1 MESNVLDDVFGIS
14 RDIPK
19 NYVVRESVDGALVNA
34 LARDKHI
41 VIYGSSKQGKTC
53 LRKYNLRKEE
63 HLVVTCSNKMSLA
76 QLHSAILKT
85 AGYVIEATSTASISG
100 ELKVAAKL
108 GGGFNLF
115 GNKAEAGVG
124 TDGSITTSRENES
137 RPLELD
143 PSDPNDIIMALDAAG
158 SPKFITLEDFHYL
171 PEETQN
177 DFAIALK
184 AFHESSRYS
193 FIIVGV
199 WRDQNRLV
207 LQNGDLTGRVTSI
220 DADKWDS
227 DDLMK
232 VIRGGEE
239 LLNVTFED
247 SFKAALVSNCF
258 NSVSIL
264 QECCRNACENSGVFY
279 TQGQVRCIRGDA
291 RELIQNAVEVN
302 SARYSGFITHFA
314 SGFQHSSLA
323 MFKWILHSVLISEV
337 SDLEKVLGYSSL
349 KKKIDDHHP
358 DAPINQGNITQ
369 ALKSVVSL
377 QVKKNVKPIVLD
389 YDETNRRLD
398 VVDRGFMIWLQHQNR
413 DELITML
420 EI

>member
-1 MESNVLDDVFGIS
+1 MRSNVLDDVFGIS
-14 RDIPK
+14 RDFPK
-19 NYVVRESVDGALVNA
+19 NYVVRESVDGALINA
-34 LARDKHI
+34 LTRDKHI

-53 LRKYNLRKEE
+53 LRKFHLRKEE

-85 AGYVIEATSTASISG
+85 AGYAVEVTSTHSVGG
-100 ELKVAAKL
+100 EFKVAAKL

-115 GNKAEAGVG
+115 GNKAEAGVDA
-124 TDGSITTSRENES
+124 DGSMSAARENES

-143 PSDPNDIIMALDAAG
+143 PSDPNDIIMALDAAK

-184 AFHESSRYS
+184 AFHEASKYS
-193 FIIVGV
+193 FIVVGV

-220 DADKWDS
+220 DADRWES
-227 DDLMK
+227 SDLME
-232 VIRGGEE
+232 VIRKGET
-239 LLNVTFED
+239 LLNVTFDEG
-247 SFKAALVSNCF
+247 FKTALVSNCF

-264 QECCRNACENSGVFY
+264 QECCRRACENSNVFE
-279 TQGQVRCIRGDA
+279 TQAHARRIQDDA
-291 RELIQNAVEVN
+291 RKLIQNAVGVN

-314 SGFQHSSLA
+314 SGFQHSSLV
-323 MFKWILHSVLISEV
+323 MFKWLLHSVLISEV
-337 SDLEKVLGYSSL
+337 SDLERGIGYSSL
-349 KKKIDDHHP
+349 KKLIDDYHP
-358 DAPINQGNITQ
+358 NAPINQGNITQ

-377 QVKKNVKPIVLD
+377 QIKKNVKPIVLD

-398 VVDRGFMIWLQHQNR
+398 VVDRSFLIWLQHQDRN
-413 DELITML
+413 ELISML

>member
-1 MESNVLDDVFGIS
+1 MGSNVLDDVFGIS

-19 NYVVRESVDGALVNA
+19 NYVVRESVDGALINA

-53 LRKYNLRKEE
+53 LRKFNLRKEE

-100 ELKVAAKL
+100 EFKVAAKL
-108 GGGFNLF
+108 GGGINFF
-115 GNKAEAGVG
+115 GNKAEAGVN
-124 TDGSITTSRENES
+124 TDGSISTSRENES

-143 PSDPNDIIMALDAAG
+143 PGDPNDIIKALDGAE

-184 AFHESSRYS
+184 AFHEASKYS

-227 DDLMK
+227 KDLME
-232 VIRGGEE
+232 VIREGEK

-247 SFKAALVSNCF
+247 GFKEALVSNCF

-264 QECCRNACENSGVFY
+264 QECCRKACENSGVFQ
-279 TQGQVRCIRGDA
+279 TQAQVRCIQDDA
-291 RELIQNAVEVN
+291 RKLIQNAVGVN

-314 SGFQHSSLA
+314 SGLQHSSVA
-323 MFKWILHSVLISEV
+323 MFKWLLHAVLISEV
-337 SDLEKVLGYSSL
+337 SDLEKGIGYSSL
-349 KKKIDDHHP
+349 KKIIDDHHP

-398 VVDRGFMIWLQHQNR
+398 VVDRSFLIWLQHQNR
-413 DELITML
+413 DELIAML